1 MRMYRLKFT
10 LNKCL
15 IKFYFLCIIVLT
27 FFDFANAQTPSG
39 FNLVAYEGF
48 NYTAGSSL
56 LNANGGSGWSGSWI
70 KSYQDRYLKTS
81 TTGFSYTG
89 LTTEGLKAEFDNT
102 CYGACNEIASLG
114 RNLTLQS
121 EGVVYIQF
129 ISVFGASGTGGTPH
143 IRLFNGTTFNGLI
156 GADTGSFM
164 SIVKVAGGIVQTSSS
179 SSLSSQN
186 FVVVRIDYNLNKT
199 EMWVNPNLS
208 TFNYANPP
216 SSDASATGFAPT
228 FDRIKIFIRSGSIDE
243 IAIFS
248 QITPPTVISGT
259 TAICAGD
266 STALTASGGT
276 SNSNTLD
283 VWYDGACGGDA
294 FHEGFDTQPGSTVA
308 TTINSNVNGILNVT
322 STTYDPYISMFD
334 LGSFDPTVYKFI
346 NFRYRV
352 ASGTA
357 DLGQIFFLNG
367 KMILAD
373 GSKYLDTPLISDNAW
388 HIATLDMS
396 THPLWATGGNITG
409 IRYDYATNSGVT
421 MDLDFIELSSSP
433 IVGVGSSITVSPE
446 VTRNYYV
453 NRKGPNANTGC
464 ISQLVTI
471 NPLPIP
477 TFTSQT
483 ADIVI
488 NTDVSYTTESGQSNY
503 VWTIP
508 GTLNTDY
515 FITSGGTSSD
525 NTLVLKWLT
534 KGSKSVSINY
544 TNTNNCAGT
553 MATSS
558 NSIVVRNNGIQLNGG
573 KISNPALSIDSN
585 GKIGSGKSISM
596 FGELMETPVPPK
608 IGDTYQG
615 GIVFYTSI
623 DASGITHGLIAA
635 TSDMAKAT
643 WANRLTAAAAYTGGG
658 YSDWRLPNTTELG
671 YLYAKRNISGLAG
684 TFQTSSAAYFYWA
697 SNNRTGDYGN
707 GYSFN
712 SGSVVSGGKVYNQSI
727 RPIRS
732 F

>member
-1 MRMYRLKFT
+1 MIKIFLFNKVKQLSAVVFLLIFFT
-10 LNKCL
+10 A
-15 IKFYFLCIIVLT
+15 T
-27 FFDFANAQTPSG
+27 AQQTPAG

-48 NYTAGSSL
+48 NYASGTSL
-56 LNANGGSGWSGSWI
+56 LNANGGSGWSTAWS
-70 KSYQDRYLKTS
+70 KAYQDKYLKTA
-81 TTGFSYTG
+81 TNGFTYTG
-89 LTTEGLKAEFDNT
+89 LSTQGLKAEFDSN
-102 CYGACNEIASLG
+102 CYGTCNEIAALG
-114 RNLTLQS
+114 RSFPLQN

-129 ISVFGASGTGGTPH
+129 ISIFGASATGGTPH

-199 EMWVNPNLS
+199 EMWVNPDLS
-208 TFNYANPP
+208 TFDYSNPVSP
-216 SSDASATGFAPT
+216 SATASGFAPA
-228 FDRIKIFIRSGSIDE
+228 FDRFDIFIRSGSIDE

-248 QITPPTVISGT
+248 QISPPTSISGT
-259 TAICAGD
+259 TSICAGD
-266 STALTASGGT
+266 NTILTASGGT
-276 SNSNTLD
+276 TDTNTVD
-283 VWYDGACGGDA
+283 VWYEGTCGGDA
-294 FHEGFDTQPGSTVA
+294 FHEGFNTQPTNTVA
-308 TTINSNVNGILNVT
+308 TTVNSNFNGILNVT
-322 STTYDPYISMFD
+322 STTDDAMIDMFN
-334 LGSFDPTVYKFI
+334 LGNFNPLVYKYI

-352 ASGTA
+352 VSGTA
-357 DLGQIFFLNG
+357 VAAQIFFLNG
-367 KMILAD
+367 SMILAD
-373 GSKYLDTPLISDNAW
+373 GSKYLDTPLISDNSW
-388 HIATLDMS
+388 HIATIDMS
-396 THPLWATGGNITG
+396 THGLWAIGGNITG
-409 IRYDYATNSGVT
+409 IRFDYNVASGVT
-421 MDLDFIELSSSP
+421 MDLDFIELSSSS
-433 IVGVGSSITVSPE
+433 IVGTGSTITVTPNA
-446 VTRNYYV
+446 TTTYYV
-453 NRKGPNANTGC
+453 NRKGPNANTWC
-464 ISQLVTI
+464 ISQLVTV

-477 TFTSQT
+477 TFISQT

-515 FITSGGTSSD
+515 SITSGGTSSD

-534 KGSKSVSINY
+534 KGSKTVSINY
-544 TNTNNCAGT
+544 TNTNNCTGT
-553 MATSS
+553 IATSS
-558 NSIVVRNNGIQLNGG
+558 NSIIARNNGISINGG
-573 KISNPALSIDSN
+573 KTSSPALSIDSN

-596 FGELMETPVPPK
+596 YGELMDTPVPPK

-658 YSDWRLPNTTELG
+658 YSDWRLPNTTELA

-697 SNNRTGDYGN
+697 SNNRIGDYGN

-727 RPIRS
+727 RAIRS